1 MEERLAMRV
10 GGTSE
15 VRVEVSRGGR
25 VESVH
30 EVDVAV
36 SDAGG
41 RRVAVAGRPDRVVF
55 VRSALKPFQA
65 LPLVQDGVVDRF
77 GLTDEQ
83 LALCCASHSGEPRH
97 VEVAASILER
107 IGLDEGVLACGP
119 HEPFATAAARALRE
133 QGREPGRLHNNCSGK
148 HAGMLALAVARGW
161 PVEGYHELEHPV
173 QQRIL
178 DEVERWTEL
187 PRPDIGTGVDGCG
200 VVTVAI
206 PVSSLAAALARLA
219 RAADAEDGAARSVV
233 RAMAAHPD
241 MLGGTRRLCTAVV
254 SATRGRVIAKV
265 GAEGVYGALVTDR
278 DWGIALKVRDG
289 ARRAAEVAL
298 VAVLDGLGL
307 LEPEER
313 ESLERWYHP
322 EVRNT
327 RDEVVGRIRPV
338 LEWAHDE

>member
-161 PVEGYHELEHPV
+161 DVEEYYREEHPV
-173 QQRIL
+173 QQRMRAEIVRWAGVP
-178 DEVERWTEL
+178 DHEVE
-187 PRPDIGTGVDGCG
+187 TGVDGCG
-200 VVTVAI
+200 VTCF
-206 PVSSLAAALARLA
+206 
-219 RAADAEDGAARSVV
+219 SVPL
-233 RAMAAHPD
+233 RAMAASFARFAAAAAE
-241 MLGGTRRLCTAVV
+241 GQAAASVV
-254 SATRGRVIAKV
+254 SAMTRHPFLVGGTGRACTEVMERTGFRAFVKL
-265 GAEGVYGALVTDR
+265 GAEGVYGGGLTDR
-278 DWGIALKVRDG
+278 GIGFAIKVRDG
-289 ARRAAEVAL
+289 ARRAVEVAL
-298 VAVLDGLGL
+298 LHV
-307 LEPEER
+307 
-313 ESLERWYHP
+313 LERLDVLGPPDLEALARWRRPAVH
-322 EVRNT
+322 NT
-327 RDEVVGRIRPV
+327 RGDVVGEIRPSFELV
-338 LEWAHDE
+338 TP